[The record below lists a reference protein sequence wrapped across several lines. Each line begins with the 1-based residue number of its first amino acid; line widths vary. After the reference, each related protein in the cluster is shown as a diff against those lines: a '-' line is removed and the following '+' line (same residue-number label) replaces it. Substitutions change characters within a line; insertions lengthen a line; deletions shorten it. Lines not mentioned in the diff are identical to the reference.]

1 MEVYSDYCNY
11 CVSTPREFPLVLS
24 HTSFPMNS
32 IRLRLIGPLWL
43 FGILPAIATAQLFGQ
58 PLAWFYSSTGILLG
72 CGVLLLACIFSGW
85 VLQPVRSMMTATC
98 RLLRGL
104 PPELKDADW
113 LPTAFAG
120 VRGEINQI
128 YAKQHHAL
136 AAAEAHAGQAQ
147 QRLQNAERLV
157 REALGVMQGIFAAS
171 DEAMAVVDS
180 HGVIIASNEKLNQ
193 LIAAPLETLVG
204 SPCQQFYALLKSRL
218 SSEADFSAWLDTIDQ
233 SPSPHQKVAAHLNSD
248 QSSQLEVETFPMT
261 SESGNRI
268 GRIWILRDRSMVTR
282 LESQLR
288 ESQKMG
294 TLGLIAGG
302 IAHDFNNLLT
312 AIQGNLALAEM
323 TPSDNTEEVKNR
335 IEGASQ
341 ATVRA
346 TELVKQLL
354 GYSRRSPQEKRPVT
368 VEKLLTD
375 VQALLRHSVDP
386 RVSIRTDIDD
396 EPSTVIADCS
406 ELEQVLLNLG
416 INARD
421 ALPTS
426 GGKIVLAVS
435 NITHRD
441 DNHPER
447 AEAPFALISV
457 RDNGTGMPPDVQGRI
472 FEAFFTTKEP
482 GKGTGL
488 GLSTAQNIIQE
499 HGGWIECES
508 KMGEGTVFRIYL
520 PRVPDLVAT
529 PEPPAQERSKIRNQV
544 PPNQQRR
551 ILVVDDEAPVRSI
564 AVNMLTFMGY
574 EVSEAEDG
582 EEALALIETQGH
594 SIDAVM
600 LDIYMPKLSGRDTFR
615 KLRASGNEI
624 PVIVCSGFV
633 VDPDEFVILSQGH
646 PPPVDIMVKP
656 YSINNL
662 QAAVAKAF
670 PEDSSVL
677 SRPVKRHKAVLG
689 A

>member
-1 MEVYSDYCNY
+1 
-11 CVSTPREFPLVLS
+11 
-24 HTSFPMNS
+24 
-32 IRLRLIGPLWL
+32 
-43 FGILPAIATAQLFGQ
+43 
-58 PLAWFYSSTGILLG
+58 
-72 CGVLLLACIFSGW
+72 
-85 VLQPVRSMMTATC
+85 
-98 RLLRGL
+98 
-104 PPELKDADW
+104 
-113 LPTAFAG
+113 
-120 VRGEINQI
+120 
-128 YAKQHHAL
+128 
-136 AAAEAHAGQAQ
+136 
-147 QRLQNAERLV
+147 
-157 REALGVMQGIFAAS
+157 
-171 DEAMAVVDS
+171 MAVMDS
-180 HGVIIASNEKLNQ
+180 KGVIIASNEKLDH
-193 LIAAPLETLVG
+193 LIASPLETLVG
-204 SPCQQFYALLKSRL
+204 SSHHQFYSLLKSRL
-218 SSEADFSAWLDTIDQ
+218 SSTTNLSEWLDQIDRANQ
-233 SPSPHQKVAAHLNSD
+233 PQRKMLAQLSTDA
-248 QSSQLEVETFPMT
+248 SSQLELETFPMT
-261 SESGNRI
+261 SESGSRI
-268 GRIWILRDRSMVTR
+268 GRIWIMRDRSLVAR

-323 TPSDNTEEVKNR
+323 TPINNTEEVKNR

-368 VEKLLTD
+368 VAKLLND
-375 VQALLRHSVDP
+375 VQSLLSHSVDP
-386 RVSIRTDIDD
+386 RISIQTQIDE
-396 EPSTVIADCS
+396 EPSTIIADS
-406 ELEQVLLNLG
+406 IELEQVLLNLG

-421 ALPTS
+421 AIPTS
-426 GGKIVLAVS
+426 GGKIELSVS
-435 NITHRD
+435 NVTHRD
-441 DNHPER
+441 TAHLD
-447 AEAPFALISV
+447 APYALISV
-457 RDNGTGMPPDVQGRI
+457 RDNGTGMAPEVQARI

-508 KMGEGTVFRIYL
+508 KLGEGTVFLIYL
-520 PRVPDLVAT
+520 PRVKDESEVS
-529 PEPPAQERSKIRNQV
+529 PPSTRKPTQVTRNDSL
-544 PPNQQRR
+544 NQQRR

-564 AVNMLTFMGY
+564 SVNMLKFMGY
-574 EVSEAEDG
+574 EVTEAEDG
-582 EEALALIETQGH
+582 EQALAIIEKAEPP
-594 SIDAVM
+594 IDAIM

-615 KLRASGNEI
+615 KLRASGNQM

-662 QAAVAKAF
+662 QSAVSKMF
-670 PEDSSVL
+670 PQNNSPKLPEG
-677 SRPVKRHKAVLG
+677 KRGDAMLV

>member
-1 MEVYSDYCNY
+1 
-11 CVSTPREFPLVLS
+11 
-24 HTSFPMNS
+24 MNS

-43 FGILPAIATAQLFGQ
+43 FGILPAIAAAQLFGQ
-58 PLAWFYSSTGILLG
+58 PLSWFYGSTGILLG
-72 CGVLLLACIFSGW
+72 CGVLLLACWFSGW
-85 VLQPVRSMMTATC
+85 VLHPVQSTINATC

-104 PPELKDADW
+104 PPELNDSDW
-113 LPTAFAG
+113 LPHSFTK
-120 VRGEINQI
+120 VRTEINTL
-128 YAKQHHAL
+128 YTKQHQSL
-136 AAAEAHAGQAQ
+136 AAAEAHASQAE
-147 QRLQNAERLV
+147 QRIKQAERLV
-157 REALGVMQGIFAAS
+157 RDSLSVMKGLFSAS
-171 DEAMAVVDS
+171 DEAMAVIDS
-180 HGVIIASNEKLNQ
+180 RGTVIAANEKLHGLIALPKESLAGCSAEQFYANLQSHLASNENLAGWLERIEHSDQPHQKLMVHLKTDPSAQ
-193 LIAAPLETLVG
+193 VELETL
-204 SPCQQFYALLKSRL
+204 
-218 SSEADFSAWLDTIDQ
+218 
-233 SPSPHQKVAAHLNSD
+233 
-248 QSSQLEVETFPMT
+248 PMA
-261 SESGNRI
+261 SESGDSI
-268 GRIWILRDRSMVTR
+268 GRIWILRDRTIVNR
-282 LESQLR
+282 LQSQLR

-323 TPSDNTEEVKNR
+323 TPIDNNEEVKNR

-354 GYSRRSPQEKRPVT
+354 GYSRRSPQQKSPVT
-368 VEKLLTD
+368 VKSLLTD

-386 RVSIRTDIDD
+386 RISISTRCDH
-396 EPSTVIADCS
+396 EPSTVVADKT

-421 ALPTS
+421 AMSAS
-426 GGKIVLAVS
+426 GGKIELSVT
-435 NITHRD
+435 NITHHD
-441 DNHPER
+441 PANPDQH
-447 AEAPFALISV
+447 EAPYAMICVS
-457 RDNGTGMPPDVQGRI
+457 DNGEGMPPEVQARI

-488 GLSTAQNIIQE
+488 GLATAQTIVQE

-508 KMGEGTVFRIYL
+508 TVGKGTVFKIYL
-520 PRVPDLVAT
+520 PRVADAEKAT
-529 PEPPAQERSKIRNQV
+529 ATTESPSAPAPKISARSA
-544 PPNQQRR
+544 QQRR

-564 AVNMLTFMGY
+564 AVNMLAFMGF
-574 EVSEAEDG
+574 EVLEAEDG
-582 EEALALIETQGH
+582 EQALALLESGKDQ
-594 SIDAVM
+594 IDAIM

-615 KLRASGNEI
+615 KLRASGNQI

-662 QAAVAKAF
+662 MAAVGKLF
-670 PEDSSVL
+670 PEDL
-677 SRPVKRHKAVLG
+677 PIKREVKRSPSTALS

>member
-1 MEVYSDYCNY
+1 
-11 CVSTPREFPLVLS
+11 
-24 HTSFPMNS
+24 MNS

-43 FGILPAIATAQLFGQ
+43 FGILPALAAAQLFNQ
-58 PLAWFYSSTGILLG
+58 PLSWFYGTSGILLG
-72 CGVLLLACIFSGW
+72 CGVLLLACWFSGW
-85 VLQPVRSMMTATC
+85 TLQPVQSTINATC

-104 PPELKDADW
+104 PPELNDSDW
-113 LPTAFAG
+113 LPHSFTK
-120 VRGEINQI
+120 VRAEINTL
-128 YAKQHHAL
+128 YTKQHQSL
-136 AAAEAHAGQAQ
+136 AAAEAHASQAE
-147 QRLQNAERLV
+147 QRIKHAERLV
-157 REALGVMQGIFAAS
+157 RDSFSVMKGLFSAS
-171 DEAMAVVDS
+171 DEAMAVIDS
-180 HGVIIASNEKLNQ
+180 RGTLIAANEKLHG
-193 LIAAPLETLVG
+193 LICVPGESLAGCSNE
-204 SPCQQFYALLKSRL
+204 QFYALLRARL
-218 SSEADFSAWLDTIDQ
+218 ACQEDLAAWLQQLDQ
-233 SPSPHQKVAAHLNSD
+233 MDQPHQKLLVHLTADPAA
-248 QSSQLEVETFPMT
+248 QVELETLPMV
-261 SESGNRI
+261 SESGDSI
-268 GRIWILRDRSMVTR
+268 GRIWILRDRAIVNR
-282 LESQLR
+282 LQNQLR

-323 TPSDNTEEVKNR
+323 TPSDNNEEVKNR

-354 GYSRRSPQEKRPVT
+354 GYSRRSPQQKGPVT
-368 VEKLLTD
+368 VKRLVTD

-386 RVSIRTDIDD
+386 RINISIQCDL
-396 EPSTVIADCS
+396 EPSTVLADKT

-421 ALPTS
+421 ALAS
-426 GGKIVLAVS
+426 NGGKIELSVT
-435 NITHRD
+435 NITHHD
-441 DNHPER
+441 PSNPHQPEV
-447 AEAPFALISV
+447 PYVMIGVS
-457 RDNGTGMPPDVQGRI
+457 DNGEGMSPEVQARI

-488 GLSTAQNIIQE
+488 GLATAQTIIQE

-508 KMGEGTVFRIYL
+508 ALGKGTLFKVYL
-520 PRVPDLVAT
+520 PRIADAVKAPALLEVPTAPKPKAKPRPTRL
-529 PEPPAQERSKIRNQV
+529 
-544 PPNQQRR
+544 RR

-564 AVNMLTFMGY
+564 AVNMLAFMGF
-574 EVSEAEDG
+574 EVLEAEDG
-582 EEALALIETQGH
+582 EQALALLESGKDP
-594 SIDAVM
+594 IDALM

-615 KLRASGNEI
+615 KLRASGNQI

-662 QAAVAKAF
+662 MAAVSKVF
-670 PEDSSVL
+670 PEDLPIKREVKKSPSTAL
-677 SRPVKRHKAVLG
+677 SA
-689 A
+689 

>member
-1 MEVYSDYCNY
+1 MQLRDFDHLNA
-11 CVSTPREFPLVLS
+11 PLN
-24 HTSFPMNS
+24 MNS

-58 PLAWFYSSTGILLG
+58 PLSWFYGTTGILLG
-72 CGVLLLACIFSGW
+72 CGVLLLACFFSGW
-85 VLQPVRSMMTATC
+85 ALQPVRSTVQATS

-113 LPTAFAG
+113 LPHEFAT
-120 VRGEINQI
+120 VRAEINSV
-128 YAKQHHAL
+128 YTKQHQAL
-136 AAAEAHAGQAQ
+136 AAAEAHANQAQ

-180 HGVIIASNEKLNQ
+180 KGTIIAANEKLNQ
-193 LIAAPLETLVG
+193 LIAAPLETLAG
-204 SPCQQFYALLKSRL
+204 TPAKQLYALLKARL
-218 SSEADFSAWLDTIDQ
+218 SSQENLSAWLDQIEQ
-233 SPSPHQKVAAHLNSD
+233 AANPHQKIMVHLTTDSNS
-248 QSSQLEVETFPMT
+248 QVELETFPMT

-268 GRIWILRDRSMVTR
+268 GRIWILRDRSIVNR
-282 LESQLR
+282 LECQLR

-323 TPSDNTEEVKNR
+323 TPSNNTEEVKTR

-354 GYSRRSPQEKRPVT
+354 GYSRRSPQEKQHVAVAT
-368 VEKLLTD
+368 LLSD

-386 RVSIRTDIDD
+386 RISIRMQCDSN
-396 EPSTVIADCS
+396 PSTIIGDKT

-421 ALPTS
+421 AMPAQ
-426 GGKIVLAVS
+426 GGVIELSVS

-441 DNHPER
+441 ASNPQRQD
-447 AEAPFALISV
+447 APYALITV
-457 RDNGTGMPPDVQGRI
+457 RDNGHGMPPEVLSRI
-472 FEAFFTTKEP
+472 FEAFYTTKAP

-488 GLSTAQNIIQE
+488 GLATAQNIIQE
-499 HGGWIECES
+499 HGGWIECDS
-508 KMGEGTVFRIYL
+508 RVGEGTVFRIYL
-520 PRVPDLVAT
+520 PRVSEQVAQ
-529 PEPPAQERSKIRNQV
+529 PAPVSAPAPSLPVRPAK
-544 PPNQQRR
+544 PKLAGPNDRARR

-574 EVSEAEDG
+574 DVVEAEDG
-582 EEALALIETQGH
+582 EQALGMIQAQSH
-594 SIDAVM
+594 DIDAIM

-615 KLRASGNEI
+615 KLRASGNQI

-656 YSINNL
+656 YSISNL
-662 QAAVAKAF
+662 QAAVAKIF
-670 PEDSSVL
+670 PDETTNHSGSQVKNSHHTRSSPVL
-677 SRPVKRHKAVLG
+677 VG
-689 A
+689 